1 VALPALPAREQ
12 AFVTASVLQ
21 CRSAPVERSTPVRK
35 LVRGAQV
42 QILARE
48 DDWISVAHKGRQCWA
63 AARFL
68 SAAQPW

>member
-1 VALPALPAREQ
+1 
-12 AFVTASVLQ
+12 
-21 CRSAPVERSTPVRK
+21 VRK

-48 DDWISVAHKGRQCWA
+48 DDWISVAHKGRQCWV